1 MAWCLSWQRT
11 TVSRRGS
18 GSLPLRQVVKE
29 NNLRQETKSQPD
41 SATGSIKLLLTEHVL
56 LARLWAPSSLV
67 PFVILKDENLL
78 PYLLLYSNKGVGDF
92 ALGSSS

>member
-1 MAWCLSWQRT
+1 M
-11 TVSRRGS
+11 VSRRGS

-41 SATGSIKLLLTEHVL
+41 SATGSIKLLLTEHIL
-56 LARLWAPSSLV
+56 LARLCAHSSLV

-78 PYLLLYSNKGVGDF
+78 PYLLLYSNKRVGDF